1 MMSLMAALLDNFFLF
16 WESLMAVLMMN
27 LSTTSQIRSA
37 SLFAQWACWV
47 CCLWPERNARKF
59 EWCEWTILDM
69 KLQVFKNLVSGV
81 KSYLIFKLIW
91 FYRAV
96 SCLTLL
102 LWSAS
107 TICSLHLVHSNI
119 YICMRCWFPFLF
131 VLFFFFLDLQ
141 GIYLNVGS
149 LKEKIPGGRPPTLP
163 YCLRKYPGEGKNLK
177 ANRPSCFSKGLQLLP
192 IPDFPKHYR
201 QY

>member
-119 YICMRCWFPFLF
+119 YMHEMLISFTFCP
-131 VLFFFFLDLQ
+131 VFFFFLDLQ

-149 LKEKIPGGRPPTLP
+149 LKEK
-163 YCLRKYPGEGKNLK
+163 
-177 ANRPSCFSKGLQLLP
+177 NR
-192 IPDFPKHYR
+192 IA
-201 QY
+201 